1 MYYIRASA
9 SQEVV
14 RVMLSSVQRV
24 KTNFDKKKET
34 NLVVEEMTLGAALK
48 TSSMENLVELLSRFQ
63 LKYFL

>member
-34 NLVVEEMTLGAALK
+34 NLVVEEMIALELHLKQVAWK
-48 TSSMENLVELLSRFQ
+48 TWLN
-63 LKYFL
+63 Y

>member
-34 NLVVEEMTLGAALK
+34 HLVVEEMIALELHLKQVAWK
-48 TSSMENLVELLSRFQ
+48 T
-63 LKYFL
+63 